1 MTDAPDA
8 MQRGA
13 QPPVKKSGGCMS
25 PGFACFTFLV
35 GALLLAAIA
44 IPSMIGPSRII
55 PNETAAVAAL
65 RTYVAAQET
74 FIAGDLDGDG
84 VKSACGPANARFP
97 DYTHLHSAAG
107 RDGEPLRLIPANM
120 AAAKLGAAGATPRAG
135 YWFADIAADS
145 DGQPYDPKTRY
156 GLCAVPAEYDVTGRK
171 TFVVDDSG
179 TVWQKDNGGQPVGQ
193 FPDVDDPASG
203 WEAYD

>member
-65 RTYVAAQET
+65 KTYLVAQQA
-74 FIAGDLDGDG
+74 FIRGDLDGDG
-84 VKSACGPANARFP
+84 VKNACGPANAKCP
-97 DYTHLHSAAG
+97 DFTHLHSAAG
-107 RDGEPLRLIPANM
+107 ADGQPVRLIPANM

-135 YWFADIAADS
+135 YWFADIAAGA
-145 DGQPYDPKTRY
+145 DGRPYDPKTGY
-156 GLCAVPAEYDVTGRK
+156 GLCAVPAKYDETGRM
-171 TFVVDDSG
+171 TFVVDSSG
-179 TVWQKDNGGQPVGQ
+179 TVWQKDTGGRPVSQ
-193 FPDVDDPASG
+193 FPGLGDPGSG
-203 WEAYD
+203 WEAYE